1 MTQALTK
8 VQIIDNKI
16 IGLKQQIEKLEGQKA
31 AAAFEDKLIVGATV
45 RYKSARSEDTGDARI
60 IALQANAEGKDVRYT
75 VRINEGTADETTRKL
90 RLAEITE
97 VVAEAPG
104 ETCVQPD
111 ADI

>member
-1 MTQALTK
+1 MTLTK
-8 VQIIDNKI
+8 VQVIDNKI
-16 IGLKQQIEKLEGQKA
+16 VALKQQIEKLEGQKA

-45 RYKSARSEDTGDARI
+45 AYKSSRSSDAGTARI
-60 IALQANAEGKDVRYT
+60 IAMQANEEGKDVRYT

-97 VVAEAPG
+97 VVSEAPSQDG
-104 ETCVQPD
+104 EQPD